1 MSTTPILLTCPKRNT
16 PFWPQTQVRNG
27 GRHAVGSVGHPW
39 RLMSC
44 LRRSSNARTDIRT
57 QRGHEGVRSQ
67 CPVAMAPVAH
77 ARARVVVDHRQVR
90 LMIGGS
96 ACCTIV
102 LTLRW
107 RAAHLNTS
115 TWANGNATRQSALWR
130 RVGCGTR
137 HRSPRGVLCVWS
149 STSSSSCGFW
159 LFPGTWV
166 GLAAA
171 RPSIIFQGFCVL
183 CASKPEKFSGLAG
196 ADGHRTES

>member
-1 MSTTPILLTCPKRNT
+1 MLECICLPPREAQSRVTRSILEPVIL
-16 PFWPQTQVRNG
+16 QVFG
-27 GRHAVGSVGHPW
+27 LLIYSVKIFFACG
-39 RLMSC
+39 
-44 LRRSSNARTDIRT
+44 
-57 QRGHEGVRSQ
+57 GHEGVRSQ

-96 ACCTIV
+96 ACCTSV
-102 LTLRW
+102 LTL
-107 RAAHLNTS
+107 LNTS
-115 TWANGNATRQSALWR
+115 TWAIGNATRQSALWR

-171 RPSIIFQGFCVL
+171 RPSTIFQGFCVL

>member
-1 MSTTPILLTCPKRNT
+1 MAHNLSSWPLLECICLPPREAQSRVTRSILEPVIL
-16 PFWPQTQVRNG
+16 QVFG
-27 GRHAVGSVGHPW
+27 LLIYSVKIFFACG
-39 RLMSC
+39 
-44 LRRSSNARTDIRT
+44 
-57 QRGHEGVRSQ
+57 GHEGVRSQ

-96 ACCTIV
+96 ACCTSV

-115 TWANGNATRQSALWR
+115 TWAIGNATRQSALWR

-171 RPSIIFQGFCVL
+171 RPSTIFQGFCVL

>member
-1 MSTTPILLTCPKRNT
+1 MAHNLSSWPLLECICLPPREAQSRVTRSILEPVIL
-16 PFWPQTQVRNG
+16 QVFG
-27 GRHAVGSVGHPW
+27 LLIYSVKIFFACG
-39 RLMSC
+39 
-44 LRRSSNARTDIRT
+44 
-57 QRGHEGVRSQ
+57 GHEGVRSQ
-67 CPVAMAPVAH
+67 CPVAMAPVAD
-77 ARARVVVDHRQVR
+77 ARARVVVHHRQVR

-96 ACCTIV
+96 ACCTSV

-149 STSSSSCGFW
+149 STSSSSCGVW
-159 LFPGTWV
+159 LFPGAWV

-171 RPSIIFQGFCVL
+171 RPSTIFQGFCVL

>member
-1 MSTTPILLTCPKRNT
+1 M
-16 PFWPQTQVRNG
+16 
-27 GRHAVGSVGHPW
+27 
-39 RLMSC
+39 
-44 LRRSSNARTDIRT
+44 
-57 QRGHEGVRSQ
+57 RSQ
-67 CPVAMAPVAH
+67 CPVAMAPVAD
-77 ARARVVVDHRQVR
+77 ARARVVVHHRQVR

-96 ACCTIV
+96 ACCTSVI
-102 LTLRW
+102 TLRW

-171 RPSIIFQGFCVL
+171 RPSTIFQGFCVL

-196 ADGHRTES
+196 ADGHRTESRVVDTSKSPDRRVRASGTRPTQHTWFPKKGRCNRIAFLGWAWRTVI